1 MAITVYVAF
10 PSREFTAGGDN
21 PAVVI
26 NWIVLGTS
34 DELAAK
40 NAAAAVSPAICDGL
54 FFRDMTGKETAP
66 GVWECQARYG
76 ARKPPKELDYKF
88 AFDTTG
94 GKQKIT
100 QSLETI
106 HKYAPSGKTA
116 ADHQGAI
123 GVTDHGVEGCEIIVP
138 KFSWSET
145 WQLPIADYGWAYSQ
159 KLKAITGKV
168 NGWRFRGFAAGQV
181 LFHGGKGSAST
192 KDPTLIEIT
201 YSFEQSD
208 DVKAQT
214 IGEITGVAKAGWQYL
229 WVQYRETDDSTAKD
243 FARRPVG
250 VYVEKVY
257 QAASFT
263 TLGIGD

>member
-1 MAITVYVAF
+1 MSITVYEAF

-21 PAVVI
+21 PSVVL

-40 NAAAAVSPAICDGL
+40 NAALALSPVIYDGL
-54 FFRDMTGKETAP
+54 FYRDMTGKETAP
-66 GVWECQARYG
+66 SVWEIQAKYG

-94 GKQKIT
+94 GKLKIT
-100 QSLETI
+100 QSRETI
-106 HKYAPSGKTA
+106 HRYAPPGKQA
-116 ADHQGAI
+116 ADHKGAI
-123 GVTDHGVEGCEIIVP
+123 GVTDHGVEGCEIVVP

-145 WQLPIADYGWAYSQ
+145 WQLPIAEYGWAYSQ
-159 KLKAITGKV
+159 KLKLITGKV
-168 NGWRFRGFAAGQV
+168 NGWRFRGFPAGQV

-201 YSFEQSD
+201 YTFEQSD

-214 IGEITGVAKAGWQYL
+214 IGDITNVAKAGWQYL
-229 WVQYRETDDSTAKD
+229 WVQYQETHDQSAKS
-243 FARRPVG
+243 FARQPVG

-257 QAASFT
+257 DSANFT
-263 TLGIGD
+263 LLGIGN